1 MKDELARV
9 YAGRIQ
15 AHVWTARDQR
25 KYTQNWPFWG
35 WREERGGIPMGLPL
49 FLSSH
54 TLPSITLTLLLVCT
68 LRGDLKALLFPPLK
82 NHSNRRGSS
91 QACIFEEQPA
101 LPVVSFLLSP

>member
-1 MKDELARV
+1 MKDELAWMYTESKPICGQPGIRER
-9 YAGRIQ
+9 AHRTGPFGGGGR
-15 AHVWTARDQR
+15 
-25 KYTQNWPFWG
+25 
-35 WREERGGIPMGLPL
+35 REEASPVDLPL
-49 FLSSH
+49 FLSL

-82 NHSNRRGSS
+82 NHSNQRGSS

>member
-1 MKDELARV
+1 MKDELAWM
-9 YAGRIQ
+9 YTERIQ
-15 AHVWTARDQR
+15 AHLWTARDQR
-25 KYTQNWPFWG
+25 TCTQNWPFWG
-35 WREERGGIPMGLPL
+35 WREERGGMGLPL
-49 FLSSH
+49 FLSL

-82 NHSNRRGSS
+82 NHSNQRGSS